1 MHIKSVAINF
11 VIGKE
16 WINDNEA
23 IYCHQ
28 LSIVFNSNGLWQEMK
43 RKWRQF
49 AIHDISNQKHFT
61 RQIPITLCMS
71 NLMLCKFIEITLW
84 DGCSPVNLLHIFRTL
99 LPKNTSRGLFLTYD
113 FSSSSS
119 AKKELLK
126 VSVVKSVLGFCYIL
140 SVVFTAFTILLLPF
154 TSSSSKRKSNL
165 LPATTI

>member
-1 MHIKSVAINF
+1 
-11 VIGKE
+11 
-16 WINDNEA
+16 
-23 IYCHQ
+23 
-28 LSIVFNSNGLWQEMK
+28 
-43 RKWRQF
+43 
-49 AIHDISNQKHFT
+49 
-61 RQIPITLCMS
+61 
-71 NLMLCKFIEITLW
+71 MLCKFIEITLW

-113 FSSSSS
+113 FSGSSS

-165 LPATTI
+165 LPATTIWYYIKMISVVIWIMLWGLIQTLFKRGLNNLIDQQYIKV